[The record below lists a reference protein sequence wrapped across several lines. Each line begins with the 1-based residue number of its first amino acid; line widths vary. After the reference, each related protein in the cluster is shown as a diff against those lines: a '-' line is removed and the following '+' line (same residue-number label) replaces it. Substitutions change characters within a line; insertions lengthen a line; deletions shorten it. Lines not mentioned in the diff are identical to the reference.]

1 MRHFSDDDDEDDL
14 DEASLLESP
23 LDKIEPY
30 GLFKNVLMSMICARP
45 FSHSNLT
52 MLMLTLFK
60 IFNTNNR
67 ICTRI

>member
-30 GLFKNVLMSMICARP
+30 GLFKNVLMSMYSSPGRLP
-45 FSHSNLT
+45 EGHS
-52 MLMLTLFK
+52 
-60 IFNTNNR
+60 
-67 ICTRI
+67 